1 MSALRIAA
9 AIAFIFAG
17 ALEMLFLGLSV
28 TGTLA
33 GGAMS
38 VFALTG
44 ELQAKEMLLGPALL
58 LFYGLW
64 FLCTLIAGPLHLVA
78 GIRILMGHQDKRLM
92 WAAVVSSI
100 LPLCTVY
107 CAPTSMIAG
116 ILGLVVIIVP
126 AAQAQGRETPG

>member
-1 MSALRIAA
+1 MFALRIAA
-9 AIAFIFAG
+9 GIAFVFAG

-38 VFALTG
+38 VIALTG
-44 ELQAKEMLLGPALL
+44 EFRDKEMLLGPALL

-78 GIRILMGHQDKRLM
+78 GVRMLMGYQDKRLL

-107 CAPTSMIAG
+107 CAPTSMLAG
-116 ILGLVVIIVP
+116 MLGLAAIVVPI
-126 AAQAQGRETPG
+126 AQAQVREPPG